1 MARRVNPAVLNAKM
15 YRHFAV
21 VTVCLTSALAIL
33 ADGEN
38 REAVADEL
46 ARRDRQ
52 AELKRAEAEKFGTP
66 ELITSSALRGG
77 HAASFDYGGTASTF
91 GAPMDTAG
99 ASTQGESG
107 YLPHNSTTRVGTG
120 IDYAALGVTKE
131 EFERLDPSEQEAL
144 LREFRQLRSRQAR
157 SLLEGSLA
165 RGGGSSLD
173 Y

>member
-1 MARRVNPAVLNAKM
+1 MARRANPAALNAKM

-21 VTVCLTSALAIL
+21 VTVCLTSAIAIL

-46 ARRDRQ
+46 ARREQR
-52 AELKRAEAEKFGTP
+52 AELKRAETEKFGAP
-66 ELITSSALRGG
+66 KLVASSALRGG
-77 HAASFDYGGTASTF
+77 HAATFDYGGTASSF

-99 ASTQGESG
+99 ANAQGGSG
-107 YLPHNSTTRVGTG
+107 LLPHNSTTRVGTG
-120 IDYAALGVTKE
+120 IDYAALGLTKE
-131 EFERLDPSEQEAL
+131 EFEQLAPSERDAL

-157 SLLEGSLA
+157 SLLEGSVA

>member
-1 MARRVNPAVLNAKM
+1 MARRANPAALNAKM

-21 VTVCLTSALAIL
+21 VTVCLTSAIAIL

-46 ARRDRQ
+46 ARREQQ
-52 AELKRAEAEKFGTP
+52 AELKRTEAEKFGTP
-66 ELITSSALRGG
+66 RLVTSSAQRGG
-77 HAASFDYGGTASTF
+77 HAATFDYGGTASTF

-99 ASTQGESG
+99 TEGGNG
-107 YLPHNSTTRVGTG
+107 YLPHNSTTRVDTG
-120 IDYAALGVTKE
+120 IDYAALGLTKE
-131 EFERLDPSEQEAL
+131 EFEQLEPSEREAR

-165 RGGGSSLD
+165 RGGGTSLD

>member
-1 MARRVNPAVLNAKM
+1 M

-21 VTVCLTSALAIL
+21 VTVCLTGALAIL

-52 AELKRAEAEKFGTP
+52 AELKRAEAEKFGAP
-66 ELITSSALRGG
+66 KLVTSSDQRGG
-77 HAASFDYGGTASTF
+77 HAATFDYGGTPSTF

-99 ASTQGESG
+99 AGAESAS
-107 YLPHNSTTRVGTG
+107 YLPRNSTTRVGTG
-120 IDYAALGVTKE
+120 IDYAALGLTEE
-131 EFERLDPSEQEAL
+131 EFERLSPSEREAL

>member
-1 MARRVNPAVLNAKM
+1 MARRANPAALNAKM

-21 VTVCLTSALAIL
+21 VTVCLTGALAIL

-38 REAVADEL
+38 REAVAEEL

-52 AELKRAEAEKFGTP
+52 AELKRAEAAKFGAP
-66 ELITSSALRGG
+66 KLVTSSDRRGG
-77 HAASFDYGGTASTF
+77 HAATFDYGGTASTF

-99 ASTQGESG
+99 AGAGSASG
-107 YLPHNSTTRVGTG
+107 YLPRNSTTRVGTG
-120 IDYAALGVTKE
+120 IDYAALGLTKE
-131 EFERLDPSEQEAL
+131 EFEQLAPSEREAL

-165 RGGGSSLD
+165 RGGGTSLD